1 MKTFLKLAT
10 LLLPWYFKRLV
21 LQKLFHYQLDSTAR
35 IGIAWVFP
43 EKLVMKAGSRID
55 HFTVAINLDKIV
67 MGENSIIGRS
77 NWITGFPIGSKSLH
91 FKHQQDR
98 KAELIL
104 KESAAV
110 TKNHHLDCT
119 NTLEIGR
126 FATIA
131 GYNSQFLTHSIDLI
145 ENRQDSSPIVIG
157 DYTFIGTNVV
167 VLGGS
172 VLPSRSVLGA
182 KSLLNKAYYDEG
194 MLYGGVPAKPIS
206 RIPEGAKYFNRTVG
220 FVN

>member
-1 MKTFLKLAT
+1 MRTFLKITT
-10 LLLPWYFKRLV
+10 LLLPWYLKRHA
-21 LQKLFHYQLDSTAR
+21 LQRLFGYKLHPKAR

-43 EKLVMKAGSRID
+43 EKLVMEAGARID
-55 HFTVAINLDKIV
+55 HLTVAVNLDRIV

-77 NWITGFPIGSKSLH
+77 NWITGFPIHSKSLH
-91 FKHQQDR
+91 FKHQLDR

-104 KESAAV
+104 KEFAAV

-126 FATIA
+126 FATVA
-131 GYNSQFLTHSIDLI
+131 GYNSQFLTHSINLM
-145 ENRQDSSPIVIG
+145 ENRQDSAAIVIG

-182 KSLLNKAYYDEG
+182 KSLLNKAYHDEG